1 MHIGSLFHWRRL
13 VATSWKRSPGVA
25 LRGCPKLYFHSFSR
39 RQPTS
44 KSPREGR
51 TQVTDTITIA
61 VDPDLADAYR
71 AASDQDRR
79 KLDLLL
85 NLRLRDV
92 TRTDESLHDVMAEI
106 TQNAQARGLTGT
118 PNW

>member
-1 MHIGSLFHWRRL
+1 ME
-13 VATSWKRSPGVA
+13 ATDHE
-25 LRGCPKLYFHSFSR
+25 L
-39 RQPTS
+39 TS
-44 KSPREGR
+44 GGK

-92 TRTDESLHDVMAEI
+92 TRTGESLHDVMAEI
-106 TQNAQARGLTGT
+106 TQNARARGLT
-118 PNW
+118 PEILEELLRD

>member
-1 MHIGSLFHWRRL
+1 M
-13 VATSWKRSPGVA
+13 
-25 LRGCPKLYFHSFSR
+25 
-39 RQPTS
+39 
-44 KSPREGR
+44 
-51 TQVTDTITIA
+51 TDTITIA

-85 NLRLRDV
+85 NLRLRDF

-106 TQNAQARGLTGT
+106 TQNAQARGLT
-118 PNW
+118 PEILEELLRD